1 MFNNNIQFNCENA
14 IRHLPNTLNISLRV
28 PGDLS
33 GSEMLGKLSESLYAS
48 VGATC
53 HSANKPSGNK

>member
-1 MFNNNIQFNCENA
+1 MFNKNIQFNCENA
-14 IRHLPNTLNISLRV
+14 SHHLPNTLSISLRV
-28 PGDLS
+28 LGDLS
-33 GSEMLGKLSESLYAS
+33 GSEILEKLSDSLYAS